1 MLSAL
6 PCGLISMSRDI
17 EGLPETSL
25 NLGILKTEESEI
37 SAEFCIRSSVL
48 LKKEELKNRLA
59 LIMRAIGGKVISFG
73 DYPAWEY
80 KKDSRLRSVMT
91 EVYEKMYKNEPV
103 ITAIHGGVECG
114 LFSDKIDGLDCVSIG
129 PNLKDI
135 HTYRESMS
143 ISSVKRTWE
152 FLLEVL
158 NELAK
163 G

>member
-1 MLSAL
+1 M
-6 PCGLISMSRDI
+6 
-17 EGLPETSL
+17 
-25 NLGILKTEESEI
+25 
-37 SAEFCIRSSVL
+37 
-48 LKKEELKNRLA
+48 
-59 LIMRAIGGKVISFG
+59 MRAIGGKVISFG

-103 ITAIHGGVECG
+103 ITSIHGGVECG